1 MLFRDCSGSRS
12 CLMLFDL
19 QRSRAAVAAVP
30 SSSRPSR
37 SASDVSLSRLVP
49 PPLPCGLTGDHLP
62 VMHFFTRAGFA
73 TLLWNTRLWNT
84 RLWNTRSG
92 CLTRHSRFTGLPT
105 PEPPV
110 MASL

>member
-1 MLFRDCSGSRS
+1 MHQGWKQASVFWSSSGATKGDIQKRPGALRRQVDLQSGLSRS
-12 CLMLFDL
+12 SLF
-19 QRSRAAVAAVP
+19 SVHVSCSSGTAVVAGPVSC
-30 SSSRPSR
+30 SST
-37 SASDVSLSRLVP
+37 
-49 PPLPCGLTGDHLP
+49 CKG
-62 VMHFFTRAGFA
+62 AG
-73 TLLWNTRLWNT
+73 LLWNTRLWNT